1 MPERSD
7 ILFELADDPRI
18 AELAVGAPD
27 LTVQDLLD
35 TIRVFEDDFVALSF
49 DKLANASGKDDLG
62 GGKLVGITL
71 AMQNLQLAAEPNRT
85 PAQSGTVTTA
95 SSPPDGR
102 DRIDLIDVSAT
113 FVTNNV
119 IRGSFVI
126 NFTDQSIADVR
137 EVIGETQ
144 VRTQTLVNGTD
155 NSFEIGDVYQVF
167 NIDQIRVD
175 GGNLVAVDELQ
186 SIISAIAPTAFS
198 QFIIVADTS
207 AALLNPSDLTVI
219 KQMLAGNATITGDGP
234 WVVTIFDTDGVTVLE
249 TFSITA
255 DKKIRTRTTP

>member
-7 ILFELADDPRI
+7 IVFELADSPRI

-27 LTVQDLLD
+27 LTIQDFVD
-35 TIRVFEDDFVALSF
+35 TIRVFEDEFTAMSF
-49 DKLANASGKDDLG
+49 EKLANASGKDNLG

-71 AMQNLQLAAEPNRT
+71 ALQNLQLAAEPNRT
-85 PAQSGTVTTA
+85 PAETGTVTTA

-102 DRIDLIDVSAT
+102 NRIDLIDTSAT
-113 FVTNNV
+113 FITNNV
-119 IRGSFVI
+119 TRGSFVI
-126 NFTDQSIADVR
+126 NFSDQSIADVR
-137 EVIGETQ
+137 EVISENQ

-167 NIDQIRVD
+167 NIDQVRVD
-175 GGNLVAVDELQ
+175 GGNLVAVNDLQ
-186 SIISAIAPTAFS
+186 AVISAISPTAFT

-207 AALLNPSDLTVI
+207 AALLQPADLTII

-234 WVVTIFDTDGVTVLE
+234 WSITVFDEDGVTPLE

-255 DKKIRTRTTP
+255 DKKIRTRTT